1 MYSYSYFTSPTNDTV
16 HEFCKKCTSSYGC
29 VCDLLVQHGHCPTC
43 MDPPAKCLCKKQSTL
58 QTTPNTPLN
67 GYADANLSW
76 APGPRRV
83 DPVAQQAKEMLEQ
96 LQNTPYFVNTVAT
109 TPVTTTPMSWTVPV
123 VKDPAKWTM
132 NYFWKEACNAEGV
145 PFTRKEHCAYPRV
158 LATYHRLRKE
168 YDEQGEKLV
177 KELSSGW

>member
-1 MYSYSYFTSPTNDTV
+1 
-16 HEFCKKCTSSYGC
+16 
-29 VCDLLVQHGHCPTC
+29 

-76 APGPRRV
+76 TPRPRRV

-109 TPVTTTPMSWTVPV
+109 TPVTTAPMSWTVPV
-123 VKDPAKWTM
+123 VKDPAKWQM
-132 NYFWKEACNAEGV
+132 NYFWKEACKAEGV

-158 LATYHRLRKE
+158 LTTYHRLRKE